1 MSYDPLSPEALVVSL
16 GKLTREKTNKQTTNK
31 PTLLLFVF
39 FGCMKARHG
48 HNEPAPTS
56 THQHTMKDEW

>member
-1 MSYDPLSPEALVVSL
+1 MSYDHISPEALVVSL
-16 GKLTREKTNKQTTNK
+16 SKLTPEEANKQTTNK

-39 FGCMKARHG
+39 FGSMKARHG

-56 THQHTMKDEW
+56 TP